1 MGTVAIRRVYE
12 PSPKGT
18 FRILVD
24 RIWPRGLSKER
35 AAVDLWLKDAGPSTE
50 LRKWFAHDPER
61 FDEFAAKY
69 RAELKDSEAYAE
81 LAKAV
86 GEHEPAELVYS
97 AHDTEHNQ
105 AVVLASLLNGS
116 RLNGSR

>member
-12 PSPKGT
+12 PSPEGT

-24 RIWPRGLSKER
+24 RIWPRGLSKEK
-35 AAVDLWLKDAGPSTE
+35 AAVDLWLKEAGPSTE
-50 LRKWFAHDPER
+50 LRKWFGHEPER
-61 FDEFAAKY
+61 FDEFAEKY

-81 LAKAV
+81 LTAAV
-86 GEHEPAELVYS
+86 RDHDPVELVYS

-105 AVVLASLLNGS
+105 AVVLASLLEGK
-116 RLNGSR
+116 R

>member
-12 PSPKGT
+12 PSPEGT

-24 RIWPRGLSKER
+24 RVWPRGLSKEK
-35 AAVDLWLKDAGPSTE
+35 AAVDLWLKEAGPSTQ
-50 LRKWFAHDPER
+50 LRKWFGHEPER
-61 FDEFAAKY
+61 FDEFAEKY

-81 LAKAV
+81 LAAAV
-86 GEHEPAELVYS
+86 RDHDPAELVYS

-105 AVVLASLLNGS
+105 AVVLASLLEGK
-116 RLNGSR
+116 R